1 MLRVRLRLR
10 LPRLQIDR
18 VALISGGNRGIG
30 REVARQLAG
39 QGYRVVIGSR
49 DLPKGEEAARELG
62 DAVSAVQLDVTDED
76 SIVAAVG
83 SVASELGRLDVLVN
97 NAGITGGGWSTHAV
111 DADLD
116 EVRRTLE
123 TNLFGAWRLTEE
135 ALPLMR
141 RNGYGRIVNISSG
154 MGQLSDMGGHSPA
167 YRLSKTGLN
176 VLTRMLTAELGEENI
191 LVNSVCPGWVRT
203 DMGTQSAR
211 VSVEEGA
218 DTPVWLAT
226 LPDDGPRGG
235 FFRNREPIP
244 W

>member
-1 MLRVRLRLR
+1 LLRVRLRLLGLR
-10 LPRLQIDR
+10 IDR

-30 REVARQLAG
+30 REIARQLAG
-39 QGYRVVIGSR
+39 QSYRVVIGSR
-49 DLPKGEEAARELG
+49 ELAKGEEAAHELG
-62 DAVSAVQLDVTDED
+62 QNVTAVQLDVTDED
-76 SIVAAVG
+76 SIVAAVA
-83 SVASELGRLDVLVN
+83 SVERDLERLDVLVN
-97 NAGITGGGWSTHAV
+97 NAGIVGGGWSTNAV

-141 RNGYGRIVNISSG
+141 KNGYGRIVNISSG

>member
-1 MLRVRLRLR
+1 MERV
-10 LPRLQIDR
+10 
-18 VALISGGNRGIG
+18 VLISGGNRGIG
-30 REVARQLAG
+30 REVARQLADLE
-39 QGYRVVIGSR
+39 YNVVIGSR
-49 DLPKGEEAARELG
+49 DLEKGEEAARELG
-62 DAVSAVQLDVTDED
+62 PAVSALQLDVTDEE
-76 SIVAAVG
+76 SIVRC
-83 SVASELGRLDVLVN
+83 VASIAEDPGRIDVLVN
-97 NAGITGGGWSTHAV
+97 NAGVAGGGWSTSAIDV
-111 DADLD
+111 DLD
-116 EVRRTLE
+116 EVRQTLE

-141 RNGYGRIVNISSG
+141 KNGYGRIVNISSG

-167 YRLSKTGLN
+167 YRVSKTGLN
-176 VLTRMLTAELGEENI
+176 VLTRMLTAELADENI

-211 VSVEEGA
+211 RSVEEGA

-235 FFRNREPIP
+235 FFRDREPIP

>member
-1 MLRVRLRLR
+1 MLRVRLRLLGLR
-10 LPRLQIDR
+10 IDR

-30 REVARQLAG
+30 REIARQLAG
-39 QGYRVVIGSR
+39 QSYRVVIGSR
-49 DLPKGEEAARELG
+49 ELAKGEEAAHELG
-62 DAVSAVQLDVTDED
+62 QNVTAVQLDVTDED
-76 SIVAAVG
+76 SIVAAVA
-83 SVASELGRLDVLVN
+83 SVERDLERLDVLVN
-97 NAGITGGGWSTHAV
+97 NAGIVGGGWSTNAV

-141 RNGYGRIVNISSG
+141 KNGYGRIVNISSG

-176 VLTRMLTAELGEENI
+176 VLTRMLTAELGEENV

-211 VSVEEGA
+211 VSVQEGA

>member
-1 MLRVRLRLR
+1 ME
-10 LPRLQIDR
+10 R
-18 VALISGGNRGIG
+18 VALVSGGSRGIG
-30 REVARQLAG
+30 REVARQLAEL
-39 QGYRVVIGSR
+39 GYRVVIGSR
-49 DLPKGEEAARELG
+49 DIGKGAETARELG
-62 DAVSAVQLDVTDED
+62 ENVTSLQLDVTDEE
-76 SIVAAVG
+76 SIVRC
-83 SVASELGRLDVLVN
+83 VASIAEDFGRLDVLVN
-97 NAGITGGGWSTHAV
+97 NAGVTGGGWRTDAV
-111 DADLD
+111 DANLD
-116 EVRRTLE
+116 EVRQTLE

-154 MGQLSDMGGHSPA
+154 MGQLSDMGGHSPG
-167 YRLSKTGLN
+167 YRVSKTGLN
-176 VLTRMLTAELGEENI
+176 ALTRMLSAELADENV

-211 VSVEEGA
+211 RSVEEGA

-235 FFRNREPIP
+235 FFRDRQPIP